1 MNTLRLALAVAL
13 GLSAT
18 PALAQTAGS
27 WTVGVGAHN
36 VEPKSG
42 NGTLVAT
49 PLGDLTMDVG
59 TNVRP
64 TITAEYFVKD
74 NLGIEVL
81 AALPFQH
88 DIDIAGP
95 AGKVNGG
102 STKHLPPT
110 LSLQYHFGAPDAKI
124 KPFVGAG
131 VNYTWFFGEDTTGPL
146 AGTKL
151 SLDNSWGA
159 ALHAG
164 IDFKVGNGAIR
175 IDARKIDIDT
185 DATLNGAKLGTVNID
200 PMVYGAAYVMKF

>member
-1 MNTLRLALAVAL
+1 MIRKIAPIAAALAAL
-13 GLSAT
+13 LAAT
-18 PALAQTAGS
+18 PALAQSKGDF
-27 WTVGVGAHN
+27 TVGIGVHN
-36 VEPKSG
+36 VAPKS
-42 NGTLVAT
+42 NNAD
-49 PLGDLTMDVG
+49 LGGGARIEVG
-59 TNVRP
+59 DSVRP
-64 TITAEYFVKD
+64 TVTGEYFIAD
-74 NLGIEVL
+74 NLGIEL
-81 AALPFQH
+81 IAALPFQH

-185 DATLNGAKLGTVNID
+185 DAKLNGAKLGTVNID

>member
-1 MNTLRLALAVAL
+1 MIRKIAPIAAALAAL
-13 GLSAT
+13 LAAT
-18 PALAQTAGS
+18 PALAQSKGDF
-27 WTVGVGAHN
+27 TVGIGVHN
-36 VEPKSG
+36 VTPKS
-42 NGTLVAT
+42 NNAD
-49 PLGDLTMDVG
+49 LGGGARIEVG
-59 TNVRP
+59 DSVRP
-64 TITAEYFVKD
+64 TITGEYFIAD
-74 NLGIEVL
+74 NLGIEL
-81 AALPFQH
+81 IAALPFQH
-88 DIDIAGP
+88 DIAIAGP

-146 AGTKL
+146 AGSKL

-185 DATLNGAKLGTVNID
+185 DAKLNGATLGTVNID

>member
-1 MNTLRLALAVAL
+1 MIRKIAPIAAALAAL
-13 GLSAT
+13 LAAT
-18 PALAQTAGS
+18 PALAQSKGDF
-27 WTVGVGAHN
+27 TVGIGVHN
-36 VEPKSG
+36 VAPKS
-42 NGTLVAT
+42 NNAD
-49 PLGDLTMDVG
+49 LGGGARIEVG
-59 TNVRP
+59 DSVRP
-64 TITAEYFVKD
+64 TITGEYFIAD
-74 NLGIEVL
+74 NLGIEL
-81 AALPFQH
+81 IAALPFQH

-200 PMVYGAAYVMKF
+200 PMVYGAAYLMKF

>member
-1 MNTLRLALAVAL
+1 MIRKIAPIAAALAAL
-13 GLSAT
+13 LAAT
-18 PALAQTAGS
+18 PALAQSKGDF
-27 WTVGVGAHN
+27 TVGIGVHN
-36 VEPKSG
+36 VAPKS
-42 NGTLVAT
+42 NNAD
-49 PLGDLTMDVG
+49 LGGGARIEVG
-59 TNVRP
+59 DSVRP
-64 TITAEYFVKD
+64 TVTGEYFIAD
-74 NLGIEVL
+74 NLGIEL
-81 AALPFQH
+81 IAALPFQH

-146 AGTKL
+146 AGSKL

-185 DATLNGAKLGTVNID
+185 DAKLNGAKLGTVNID

>member
-1 MNTLRLALAVAL
+1 MIRKIAPIAAALAAL
-13 GLSAT
+13 LAAT
-18 PALAQTAGS
+18 PALAQSKGDF
-27 WTVGVGAHN
+27 TVGIGVHN
-36 VEPKSG
+36 VAPKS
-42 NGTLVAT
+42 NNAD
-49 PLGDLTMDVG
+49 LGGGARIEVG
-59 TNVRP
+59 DSVRP
-64 TITAEYFVKD
+64 TITGEYFIAD
-74 NLGIEVL
+74 NLGIEL
-81 AALPFQH
+81 IAALPFQH

-146 AGTKL
+146 AGSKL

-200 PMVYGAAYVMKF
+200 PMVYGAAYLMKF

>member
-1 MNTLRLALAVAL
+1 MIRKIAPIAAALAAL
-13 GLSAT
+13 LAAT
-18 PALAQTAGS
+18 PALAQSKGDF
-27 WTVGVGAHN
+27 TVGIGVHN
-36 VEPKSG
+36 VAPKS
-42 NGTLVAT
+42 NNAD
-49 PLGDLTMDVG
+49 LGGGARIEVG
-59 TNVRP
+59 DSVRP
-64 TITAEYFVKD
+64 TVTGEYFIAD
-74 NLGIEVL
+74 NLGIEL
-81 AALPFQH
+81 IAALPFQH
-88 DIDIAGP
+88 EIDIAGP

-110 LSLQYHFGAPDAKI
+110 LSVQYHFGAPDARI

-146 AGTKL
+146 AGSKL

>member
-1 MNTLRLALAVAL
+1 MIRKIAPIAAAVAL
-13 GLSAT
+13 FAAT
-18 PALAQTAGS
+18 PAMAQS
-27 WTVGVGAHN
+27 KCDFIVGFGVHN
-36 VEPKSG
+36 VAPKSH
-42 NGTLVAT
+42 NAD
-49 PLGDLTMDVG
+49 LGGGARIEVG
-59 TNVRP
+59 DSVRP
-64 TITAEYFVKD
+64 TVTGEYFIAD
-74 NLGIEVL
+74 NLGIEL
-81 AALPFQH
+81 IAALPFQH

>member
-1 MNTLRLALAVAL
+1 MIRKIAPIAAALAAL
-13 GLSAT
+13 LAAT
-18 PALAQTAGS
+18 PALAQSKGDF
-27 WTVGVGAHN
+27 TVSIGVHN
-36 VEPKSG
+36 VAPKS
-42 NGTLVAT
+42 NNAD
-49 PLGDLTMDVG
+49 LGGGARIEVG
-59 TNVRP
+59 DSVRP
-64 TITAEYFVKD
+64 TVTGEYFIAD
-74 NLGIEVL
+74 NLGIEL
-81 AALPFQH
+81 IAALPFQH

-110 LSLQYHFGAPDAKI
+110 LSLQYHFGAPGAKI

-159 ALHAG
+159 ALHVG

-185 DATLNGAKLGTVNID
+185 DAKLNGAKLGTVNID

>member
-1 MNTLRLALAVAL
+1 MIRKIAPIAAALAAL
-13 GLSAT
+13 LAAT
-18 PALAQTAGS
+18 PALAQSKGDF
-27 WTVGVGAHN
+27 TVSIGVHN
-36 VEPKSG
+36 VAPKS
-42 NGTLVAT
+42 NNAD
-49 PLGDLTMDVG
+49 LGGGARIEVG
-59 TNVRP
+59 DSVRP
-64 TITAEYFVKD
+64 TVTGEYFIAD
-74 NLGIEVL
+74 NLGIEL
-81 AALPFQH
+81 IAALPFQH

-146 AGTKL
+146 AGSKL

-185 DATLNGAKLGTVNID
+185 DAKLNGAKLGTVNID

>member
-1 MNTLRLALAVAL
+1 MIRKIAPIAAAVAL
-13 GLSAT
+13 FAAT
-18 PALAQTAGS
+18 PAMAQSKGDF
-27 WTVGVGAHN
+27 TVGFGVHN
-36 VEPKSG
+36 VAPKS
-42 NGTLVAT
+42 NNAD
-49 PLGDLTMDVG
+49 LGGGARIEVG
-59 TNVRP
+59 DSVRP
-64 TITAEYFVKD
+64 TVTGEYFIAD
-74 NLGIEVL
+74 NLGIEL
-81 AALPFQH
+81 IAALPFQH

-200 PMVYGAAYVMKF
+200 PMVYGAAYLMKF

>member
-1 MNTLRLALAVAL
+1 MIRKIAPIAAALAAL
-13 GLSAT
+13 LAAT
-18 PALAQTAGS
+18 PALAQSKGDF
-27 WTVGVGAHN
+27 TVGIGVHN
-36 VEPKSG
+36 VAPKS
-42 NGTLVAT
+42 NNAD
-49 PLGDLTMDVG
+49 LGGGARIEVG
-59 TNVRP
+59 DSVRP
-64 TITAEYFVKD
+64 TITGEYFIAD
-74 NLGIEVL
+74 NLGIEL
-81 AALPFQH
+81 IAALPFQH

-185 DATLNGAKLGTVNID
+185 DAKLNGAKLGTVNID